1 MFLQEGEFGRK
12 DRAQAVADK
21 LKGGAKEP
29 KGDKKR
35 DGTIDEGDEDTNTL

>member
-1 MFLQEGEFGRK
+1 
-12 DRAQAVADK
+12 VADK

-29 KGDKKR
+29 KGDQKR